1 MKITPVQAYK
11 TNPQAFI
18 SQHKAQQS
26 NVMPQHPINSQ
37 KPALTL
43 VDTNYNQLLIN
54 KKTTNF
60 TGINKT
66 SLQLVKQIPLEDRL
80 ASMFEVFRRGD
91 LIMTGK
97 NLQEAKKAI
106 SNSIDMITH
115 VIKRAYFIEDDNIS
129 GTLGFVKNFADD
141 IEVINPNKFDIDILS
156 NGKKETLKS
165 EDIAYVLPNDILQ
178 FGETLLP
185 IKDKPKTNLS
195 AFRKN
200 FARAFDF
207 TQEVTPE
214 IEKINKK
221 NISSLGV
228 EVRKK
233 ANPVT
238 FKDVGGQ
245 DKLIDELKKSIIY
258 PMKYPKGFENIDV
271 NHGFILYGP
280 PGTGKTHIARA
291 LANEANANFFGL
303 NGLELESKWVGE
315 SESNWRN
322 LFESAKENQP
332 SIIFIDEF
340 DAVARSRE
348 NSSNEYGNK
357 VVDQILTLMSDIDN
371 EGSEVYVIAA
381 TNNFK
386 SLDSAITRSGRFGKH
401 LEVGLPNLDGLKKIF
416 DIHAKNKPLD
426 PKVNKD
432 EIAKR
437 LFDLK
442 ASGADVKYIVNEAH
456 SLGYTRAGIFEK
468 MENNTLKDSD
478 IDNFTILPEDI
489 DKAIKAFSDSKQANT
504 RKPIGYTK

>member
-66 SLQLVKQIPLEDRL
+66 SLQVIEQIPLEEKL
-80 ASMFEVFRRGD
+80 ASLFQTSTRGD
-91 LIMTGK
+91 LIVAGK
-97 NLQEAKKAI
+97 NLRDAKKAI
-106 SNSIDMITH
+106 YNSLDKIKQ
-115 VIKRAYFIEDDNIS
+115 VIKKTYFVEDDSLKGTIGFIRSEANQNI
-129 GTLGFVKNFADD
+129 D
-141 IEVINPNKFDIDILS
+141 IINPNEFDLTIVS
-156 NGKKETLKS
+156 NNITTTLKNK
-165 EDIAYVLPNDILQ
+165 EKAYLVPGD
-178 FGETLLP
+178 LLIMDGMIIP
-185 IKDKPKTNLS
+185 FKDKPEGNLNFLKGDIAKT
-195 AFRKN
+195 
-200 FARAFDF
+200 FDF
-207 TQEVTPE
+207 TPNTEKE

-221 NISSLGV
+221 NISSLIS
-228 EVRKK
+228 EIKKK

-258 PMKYPKGFENIDV
+258 PINHPKGFENIDI

-291 LANEANANFFGL
+291 LANEANANFIGL
-303 NGLELESKWVGE
+303 NGLELSSKWVGE

-332 SIIFIDEF
+332 CIVFIDEF
-340 DAVARSRE
+340 DAIARARGGIDE
-348 NSSNEYGNK
+348 FGDK
-357 VVDQILTLMSDIDN
+357 VVNQILTLMTDIDN
-371 EGSEVYVIAA
+371 EGSDVYIIAA
-381 TNNFK
+381 TNNYK
-386 SLDSAITRSGRFGKH
+386 ALDSAITRSGRFGKH
-401 LEVGLPNLDGLKKIF
+401 LEVGLPNLDGLKKIL

-442 ASGADVKYIVNEAH
+442 ASGADVKFIINEAH
-456 SLGYTRAGIFEK
+456 MNGYTRAGIFEK
-468 MENNTLKDSD
+468 MENNTLKNSD
-478 IDNFTILPEDI
+478 IDNFTILPEDMN
-489 DKAIKAFSDSKQANT
+489 KAIKAFIDNRQANT